1 MSQTEWNIGTWKGK
15 NNFLQHVVLDDI
27 EVRFAR
33 LAARTY
39 DSGCDAKPWYNRFY
53 ASIEKRSGLDLTT
66 TDWKLIKLEG
76 PAFGE
81 RNVRE
86 R

>member
-1 MSQTEWNIGTWKGK
+1 MSQTEWNIGTWKRK
-15 NNFLQHVVLDDI
+15 DNFLQHVVLEDV
-27 EVRFAR
+27 ECRFAR

-39 DSGCDAKPWYNRFY
+39 DSGCDGKPWYKRFY
-53 ASIEKRSGLDLTT
+53 QSIYKRSGLDLAAS
-66 TDWKLIKLEG
+66 DWELIKLEG

-81 RNVRE
+81 RHGE